1 MRIIVI
7 SAPDFL
13 PGEAEAVT
21 ALLEAGAWRVH
32 VRKPAAG
39 SDSIV
44 RLLEAVPK
52 CCRNRL
58 SLHDHHEL
66 AARFG
71 VGGVHLNSRNPSVP
85 AGFGGLVSR
94 SCHSMEEL
102 SEYGPVC
109 DYMFLSPIFDSISK
123 SGYAS
128 RFSLDEIRRR
138 IAAGSDVAAARM
150 DVMSSDGDCRAVDWG
165 RVFGLGGVCPD
176 NIRLLEEVGFGGA
189 AVLGYLWEPFRQ
201 DHDMDSLLVR
211 FAAVRRT
218 GRFCSGGK
226 CCDFL

>member
-39 SDSIV
+39 SDSIA
-44 RLLEAVPK
+44 RLLEHIPAALYS
-52 CCRNRL
+52 RI

-66 AARFG
+66 ATRFG

-102 SEYGPVC
+102 SEYGSVC

-128 RFSLDEIRRR
+128 RFSLEEIRRR
-138 IAAGSDVAAARM
+138 IAAGSDVATARM
-150 DVMSSDGDCRAVDWG
+150 DVMSSDGNCRSVDWG
-165 RVFGLGGVCPD
+165 RVFALGGVCPD
-176 NIRLLEEVGFGGA
+176 NIRLLEEAGFGGA

-201 DHDMDSLLVR
+201 DHDVEAMFKRIQDLIGP
-211 FAAVRRT
+211 AY
-218 GRFCSGGK
+218 
-226 CCDFL
+226 

>member
-39 SDSIV
+39 SDSIA
-44 RLLEAVPK
+44 RLLEEFPQ
-52 CCRNRL
+52 CYRSRL

-66 AARFG
+66 AENCG
-71 VGGVHLNSRNPSVP
+71 VGGVHLNSRNPSAP
-85 AGFGGLVSR
+85 DGFGGLVSR
-94 SCHSMEEL
+94 SCHSIAEL
-102 SEYGPVC
+102 SQYSSVC

-123 SGYAS
+123 SGYNS
-128 RFSLDEIRRR
+128 RFSLEEIRRR
-138 IAAGSDVAAARM
+138 IVAGSDVATARM
-150 DVMSSDGDCRAVDWG
+150 DVMSSDGNCRSVDWG
-165 RVFGLGGVCPD
+165 RVFALGGVCPD
-176 NIRLLEEVGFGGA
+176 NIRLLEETGFGGA

-201 DHDMDSLLVR
+201 DHNC
-211 FAAVRRT
+211 AALSERLRN
-218 GRFCSGGK
+218 
-226 CCDFL
+226 LMNPAY

>member
-39 SDSIV
+39 SDSIA
-44 RLLEAVPK
+44 RLLEEFPQ
-52 CCRNRL
+52 CYRSRL

-66 AARFG
+66 AENCG
-71 VGGVHLNSRNPSVP
+71 VGGVHLNSRNPSAP
-85 AGFGGLVSR
+85 DGFGGLVSR
-94 SCHSMEEL
+94 SCHSIAEL
-102 SEYGPVC
+102 SQYSSVC

-123 SGYAS
+123 SGYNS
-128 RFSLDEIRRR
+128 RFSLEEIRRR
-138 IAAGSDVAAARM
+138 IVAGSDVATARM
-150 DVMSSDGDCRAVDWG
+150 DVMSSDGNCRSVDWG
-165 RVFGLGGVCPD
+165 RVFALGGVCPD
-176 NIRLLEEVGFGGA
+176 NIRLLEETGFGGA

-201 DHDMDSLLVR
+201 DHNC
-211 FAAVRRT
+211 AALSERLRNLMN
-218 GRFCSGGK
+218 SAY
-226 CCDFL
+226 

>member
-1 MRIIVI
+1 MI

-39 SDSIV
+39 SDSIA
-44 RLLEAVPK
+44 RLLEHIPAALYS
-52 CCRNRL
+52 RI

-85 AGFGGLVSR
+85 DGFGGMVSR
-94 SCHSMEEL
+94 SCHSIAEL
-102 SEYGPVC
+102 SQYSSVC

-123 SGYAS
+123 SGYVS
-128 RFSLDEIRRR
+128 RFSLEEIRRR
-138 IAAGSDVAAARM
+138 IVAGSDVATARM
-150 DVMSSDGDCRAVDWG
+150 DVMSSDGNCRPVDWE
-165 RVFGLGGVCPD
+165 RVFALGGVCPD
-176 NIRLLEEVGFGGA
+176 NIRLLEETGFGGA

-201 DHDMDSLLVR
+201 GHDIAALSAR
-211 FAAVRRT
+211 FRRLAI
-218 GRFCSGGK
+218 C
-226 CCDFL
+226 

>member
-1 MRIIVI
+1 MI

-39 SDSIV
+39 SDSIA
-44 RLLEAVPK
+44 RLLEHIPAALYS
-52 CCRNRL
+52 RI

-85 AGFGGLVSR
+85 DGFGGMVSR
-94 SCHSMEEL
+94 SCHSIAEL
-102 SEYGPVC
+102 SQYSSVC

-123 SGYAS
+123 SGYTS
-128 RFSLDEIRRR
+128 RFSLEEIRRR
-138 IAAGSDVAAARM
+138 IVAGSDVATARM
-150 DVMSSDGDCRAVDWG
+150 DVMSSDGNCRSVDWG
-165 RVFGLGGVCPD
+165 RVFALGGVCPD
-176 NIRLLEEVGFGGA
+176 NIRLLEETGFGGA
-189 AVLGYLWEPFRQ
+189 AVLGCIWEPFRL
-201 DHDMDSLLVR
+201 DHNC
-211 FAAVRRT
+211 AALSERLRN
-218 GRFCSGGK
+218 
-226 CCDFL
+226 LMNPAY

>member
-39 SDSIV
+39 SDSIA
-44 RLLEAVPK
+44 RLLEHIPAALYS
-52 CCRNRL
+52 RI

-71 VGGVHLNSRNPSVP
+71 VGGVHLNSRNP
-85 AGFGGLVSR
+85 R
-94 SCHSMEEL
+94 SCHSIAEL
-102 SEYGPVC
+102 SQYSSVC

-128 RFSLDEIRRR
+128 RFSLEEIRRR
-138 IAAGSDVAAARM
+138 IVAGSDVATARM
-150 DVMSSDGDCRAVDWG
+150 DVMSSDGNCRSVDWG
-165 RVFGLGGVCPD
+165 RVFALGGVCPD
-176 NIRLLEEVGFGGA
+176 NIRLLEEAGFGGA
-189 AVLGYLWEPFRQ
+189 AVLGYIWEPFRL
-201 DHDMDSLLVR
+201 DHNC
-211 FAAVRRT
+211 AALSERLGNLMNST
-218 GRFCSGGK
+218 Y
-226 CCDFL
+226 

>member
-32 VRKPAAG
+32 VR
-39 SDSIV
+39 SIA
-44 RLLEAVPK
+44 RLLEHIPAALYS
-52 CCRNRL
+52 RI

-85 AGFGGLVSR
+85 DGFGGMVSR
-94 SCHSMEEL
+94 SCHSIAEL
-102 SEYGPVC
+102 SQYSSVC

-123 SGYAS
+123 SGYVS
-128 RFSLDEIRRR
+128 RFSLEEIRRR
-138 IAAGSDVAAARM
+138 IAACSAGTAGPMAG
-150 DVMSSDGDCRAVDWG
+150 MSSDGELSGRDQGNGDCRPVDWG
-165 RVFGLGGVCPD
+165 SSPWAEYALTISGCSRRPASEVLLSSAVSGSRSDWTITVLHCP
-176 NIRLLEEVGFGGA
+176 NG
-189 AVLGYLWEPFRQ
+189 
-201 DHDMDSLLVR
+201 
-211 FAAVRRT
+211 
-218 GRFCSGGK
+218 SGT
-226 CCDFL
+226 

>member
-1 MRIIVI
+1 MI

-39 SDSIV
+39 SDSIT
-44 RLLEAVPK
+44 RLLEHIPAALYS
-52 CCRNRL
+52 RI

-85 AGFGGLVSR
+85 DGFGGMVSR
-94 SCHSMEEL
+94 SCHSIAEL
-102 SEYGPVC
+102 SQYSSVC

-123 SGYAS
+123 SGYVS
-128 RFSLDEIRRR
+128 RFSLEEIRRR
-138 IAAGSDVAAARM
+138 IAACSAGTAGPMAG
-150 DVMSSDGDCRAVDWG
+150 MSSDGNCRSVDWG
-165 RVFGLGGVCPD
+165 RVFALGGVCPD
-176 NIRLLEEVGFGGA
+176 NVRLLEDVGFGGA
-189 AVLGYLWEPFRQ
+189 AVLGYIWEPFRL
-201 DHDMDSLLVR
+201 DHDCAALSERLRNLMN
-211 FAAVRRT
+211 FAY
-218 GRFCSGGK
+218 
-226 CCDFL
+226 

>member
-39 SDSIV
+39 SDSIA
-44 RLLEAVPK
+44 RLLEEFPQ
-52 CCRNRL
+52 CYRSRL

-66 AARFG
+66 AENCG
-71 VGGVHLNSRNPSVP
+71 VGGVHLNSRNPSAP
-85 AGFGGLVSR
+85 DGFGGLVSR
-94 SCHSMEEL
+94 SCHSIAEL
-102 SEYGPVC
+102 SQYSSVC

-123 SGYAS
+123 SGYVS
-128 RFSLDEIRRR
+128 RFSLEEIRRR
-138 IAAGSDVAAARM
+138 IVAGSDVATARM
-150 DVMSSDGDCRAVDWG
+150 DVMSSDGNCRSVDWG
-165 RVFGLGGVCPD
+165 RVFALGGVCPD
-176 NIRLLEEVGFGGA
+176 NIRLLEETGFGGA

-201 DHDMDSLLVR
+201 DHNC
-211 FAAVRRT
+211 AALSERLRNLMN
-218 GRFCSGGK
+218 SAY
-226 CCDFL
+226 

>member
-39 SDSIV
+39 SDSIA
-44 RLLEAVPK
+44 RLLEEFPQ
-52 CCRNRL
+52 CYRSRL

-66 AARFG
+66 AENCG
-71 VGGVHLNSRNPSVP
+71 VGGVHLNSRNPSAP
-85 AGFGGLVSR
+85 DGFGGLVSR

-102 SEYGPVC
+102 SEYGSVC

-123 SGYAS
+123 SGYVS
-128 RFSLDEIRRR
+128 RFSLEEIRRR
-138 IAAGSDVAAARM
+138 IVAGSDVATARM
-150 DVMSSDGDCRAVDWG
+150 DVMSSDGNCRPVDWE
-165 RVFGLGGVCPD
+165 RVFALGGVCPD
-176 NIRLLEEVGFGGA
+176 NIRLLEETGFGGA
-189 AVLGYLWEPFRQ
+189 AVLGCIWEPFRL
-201 DHDMDSLLVR
+201 DHNC
-211 FAAVRRT
+211 AALSERLRN
-218 GRFCSGGK
+218 
-226 CCDFL
+226 LMNPAY

>member
-39 SDSIV
+39 SDSIA
-44 RLLEAVPK
+44 RLLEHIPAALYS
-52 CCRNRL
+52 RI

-71 VGGVHLNSRNPSVP
+71 VGGVHLNGRNPSVP

-102 SEYGPVC
+102 LEYGSVC

-128 RFSLDEIRRR
+128 RFSLEEIRRR
-138 IAAGSDVAAARM
+138 IVAGSDVATARM
-150 DVMSSDGDCRAVDWG
+150 DVMSSDGNCRSVDWG
-165 RVFGLGGVCPD
+165 RVFALGGVCPD
-176 NIRLLEEVGFGGA
+176 NIRLLEEAGFGGA
-189 AVLGYLWEPFRQ
+189 AVLGYIWEPFRL
-201 DHDMDSLLVR
+201 DHNCAALSERLRNLMN
-211 FAAVRRT
+211 FAY
-218 GRFCSGGK
+218 
-226 CCDFL
+226 

>member
-39 SDSIV
+39 SDSIA
-44 RLLEAVPK
+44 RLLEHIPAALYS
-52 CCRNRL
+52 RI

-85 AGFGGLVSR
+85 DGFGGMVSR
-94 SCHSMEEL
+94 SCHSIAEL
-102 SEYGPVC
+102 SQYSSVC

-123 SGYAS
+123 SGYVS
-128 RFSLDEIRRR
+128 RFSLEEIRRR
-138 IAAGSDVAAARM
+138 IVAGSDVATARM
-150 DVMSSDGDCRAVDWG
+150 DVMSSDGNCRSVDWG
-165 RVFGLGGVCPD
+165 RVFALGGVCPD
-176 NIRLLEEVGFGGA
+176 NIRLLEETGFGGA

-201 DHDMDSLLVR
+201 DHDIAALSAR
-211 FAAVRRT
+211 FRRLAI
-218 GRFCSGGK
+218 C
-226 CCDFL
+226 

>member
-32 VRKPAAG
+32 VRKPPAG
-39 SDSIV
+39 SDSIA
-44 RLLEAVPK
+44 RLLEEFPQ
-52 CCRNRL
+52 CYRSRL

-66 AARFG
+66 AENCG
-71 VGGVHLNSRNPSVP
+71 VGGVHLNSRNPSAP
-85 AGFGGLVSR
+85 DGFGGLVSR

-102 SEYGPVC
+102 SEYGSVC

-123 SGYAS
+123 SGYNS
-128 RFSLDEIRRR
+128 RFSLEEIRRR
-138 IAAGSDVAAARM
+138 IVAGSDVATARM
-150 DVMSSDGDCRAVDWG
+150 DVMSSDGNCRSVDWG
-165 RVFGLGGVCPD
+165 RVFALGGVCPD
-176 NIRLLEEVGFGGA
+176 NVRLLEDVGFGGA

-201 DHDMDSLLVR
+201 DHDIAALSAR
-211 FAAVRRT
+211 FRRLAI
-218 GRFCSGGK
+218 C
-226 CCDFL
+226 

>member
-39 SDSIV
+39 SDSIA
-44 RLLEAVPK
+44 RLLEHIPAALYS
-52 CCRNRL
+52 RI

-85 AGFGGLVSR
+85 DGFGGMVSR
-94 SCHSMEEL
+94 SCHSIAEL
-102 SEYGPVC
+102 SQYSSVC

-123 SGYAS
+123 SGYVS
-128 RFSLDEIRRR
+128 RFSLEEIRRR
-138 IAAGSDVAAARM
+138 IVAGSDVATARM
-150 DVMSSDGDCRAVDWG
+150 DVMSSDGNCRSVDWE
-165 RVFGLGGVCPD
+165 RVFALGGVCPD
-176 NIRLLEEVGFGGA
+176 NVRLLEDVGFGGA

-201 DHDMDSLLVR
+201 DHDIAALSAR
-211 FAAVRRT
+211 FRRLAI
-218 GRFCSGGK
+218 C
-226 CCDFL
+226 

>member
-1 MRIIVI
+1 MI

-39 SDSIV
+39 SDSIA
-44 RLLEAVPK
+44 RLLEEFPQ
-52 CCRNRL
+52 CYRSRL

-85 AGFGGLVSR
+85 DGFGGMVSR
-94 SCHSMEEL
+94 SCHSIAEL
-102 SEYGPVC
+102 SQYSSVC

-123 SGYAS
+123 SGYVS
-128 RFSLDEIRRR
+128 RFSLEEIRRR
-138 IAAGSDVAAARM
+138 IVAGSDVATARM
-150 DVMSSDGDCRAVDWG
+150 DVMSSDGNCRSVDWG
-165 RVFGLGGVCPD
+165 RVFALGGVCPD
-176 NIRLLEEVGFGGA
+176 NVRLLEDVGFGGA

-201 DHDMDSLLVR
+201 DHDIAALSAR
-211 FAAVRRT
+211 FRRLAI
-218 GRFCSGGK
+218 C
-226 CCDFL
+226 

>member
-52 CCRNRL
+52 CCRDRL

-66 AARFG
+66 ATRFG

-102 SEYGPVC
+102 SEYGSVC

-123 SGYAS
+123 SGYTS
-128 RFSLDEIRRR
+128 RFSLEEIRRR
-138 IAAGSDVAAARM
+138 IAADVGAAGVGVDAGISGTAGPM
-150 DVMSSDGDCRAVDWG
+150 DVMSSDGNCRSVDWG
-165 RVFGLGGVCPD
+165 RVFALGGVCPD
-176 NIRLLEEVGFGGA
+176 NIRLLEEAGFGGA

-201 DHDMDSLLVR
+201 DHDVEAMFKRIQDLIGP
-211 FAAVRRT
+211 AY
-218 GRFCSGGK
+218 
-226 CCDFL
+226 

>member
-1 MRIIVI
+1 MI

-32 VRKPAAG
+32 MRKPAAG
-39 SDSIV
+39 SDSIA
-44 RLLEAVPK
+44 RLLEHIPAALYS
-52 CCRNRL
+52 RI

-85 AGFGGLVSR
+85 DGFGGMVSR
-94 SCHSMEEL
+94 SCHSIAEL
-102 SEYGPVC
+102 SQYSSVC

-123 SGYAS
+123 SGYVS
-128 RFSLDEIRRR
+128 RFSLEEIRRR
-138 IAAGSDVAAARM
+138 IAACSAGTAGPMAG
-150 DVMSSDGDCRAVDWG
+150 MSSDGNCRSVDWG
-165 RVFGLGGVCPD
+165 RVFALGGVCPD
-176 NIRLLEEVGFGGA
+176 NIRLLEETGFGGA

-201 DHDMDSLLVR
+201 DHDIAALSAR
-211 FAAVRRT
+211 FRRLAI
-218 GRFCSGGK
+218 C
-226 CCDFL
+226 

>member
-1 MRIIVI
+1 MI

-39 SDSIV
+39 SDSIA
-44 RLLEAVPK
+44 RLLEEFPQ
-52 CCRNRL
+52 CYRSRL
-58 SLHDHHEL
+58 SMHDRHEL

-94 SCHSMEEL
+94 SCHSISEL
-102 SEYGPVC
+102 SQYGPVC
-109 DYMFLSPIFDSISK
+109 DYMFLSPVFDSISK
-123 SGYAS
+123 SGYTS
-128 RFSLDEIRRR
+128 RFSLEEIRRR
-138 IAAGSDVAAARM
+138 IAACSAGTAGPMAG
-150 DVMSSDGDCRAVDWG
+150 MSSDGELSGRDQGNGDCRPVDWE
-165 RVFGLGGVCPD
+165 RVFALGGVCPD
-176 NIRLLEEVGFGGA
+176 NIRLLEETGFGGA

-201 DHDMDSLLVR
+201 DHDIAALSAR
-211 FAAVRRT
+211 FRRLAI
-218 GRFCSGGK
+218 C
-226 CCDFL
+226 

>member
-1 MRIIVI
+1 MI

-39 SDSIV
+39 SDSIA
-44 RLLEAVPK
+44 RLLEHIPAALYS
-52 CCRNRL
+52 RI

-102 SEYGPVC
+102 SEYGSVC

-128 RFSLDEIRRR
+128 RFSLEEIRRR
-138 IAAGSDVAAARM
+138 IVAGSDVATARM
-150 DVMSSDGDCRAVDWG
+150 DVMSSDGNCRSVDWG
-165 RVFGLGGVCPD
+165 RVFALGGVCPD

-189 AVLGYLWEPFRQ
+189 AVLGCIWEPFRL
-201 DHDMDSLLVR
+201 DHNCAALSERLRNLMN
-211 FAAVRRT
+211 FAY
-218 GRFCSGGK
+218 
-226 CCDFL
+226 

>member
-1 MRIIVI
+1 MI

-39 SDSIV
+39 SDSIA
-44 RLLEAVPK
+44 RLLEEFPQ
-52 CCRNRL
+52 CYRSRL

-66 AARFG
+66 AENCG
-71 VGGVHLNSRNPSVP
+71 VGGVHLNSRNPSAP
-85 AGFGGLVSR
+85 DGFGGLVSR

-102 SEYGPVC
+102 SEYGSVC

-123 SGYAS
+123 SGYNS
-128 RFSLDEIRRR
+128 RFSLEEIRRR
-138 IAAGSDVAAARM
+138 IVAGSDVATARM
-150 DVMSSDGDCRAVDWG
+150 DVMSSDGNCRSVDWG
-165 RVFGLGGVCPD
+165 RVFALGGVCPD
-176 NIRLLEEVGFGGA
+176 NVRLLEDVGFGGA

-201 DHDMDSLLVR
+201 DHDIAALSAR
-211 FAAVRRT
+211 FRRLAI
-218 GRFCSGGK
+218 C
-226 CCDFL
+226 

>member
-1 MRIIVI
+1 MI

-39 SDSIV
+39 SDSIA
-44 RLLEAVPK
+44 RLLEHIPAALYS
-52 CCRNRL
+52 RI

-85 AGFGGLVSR
+85 DGFGGMVSR
-94 SCHSMEEL
+94 SCHSIAEL
-102 SEYGPVC
+102 SQYSSVC

-123 SGYAS
+123 SGYVS
-128 RFSLDEIRRR
+128 RFSLEEIRRR
-138 IAAGSDVAAARM
+138 IVAGSDVATARM
-150 DVMSSDGDCRAVDWG
+150 DVMSSDGNCRPVDWE
-165 RVFGLGGVCPD
+165 RVFALGGVCPD
-176 NIRLLEEVGFGGA
+176 NIRLLEETGFGGA

-201 DHDMDSLLVR
+201 DHDIAALSAR
-211 FAAVRRT
+211 FRRLAI
-218 GRFCSGGK
+218 C
-226 CCDFL
+226 

>member
-39 SDSIV
+39 SDSIA
-44 RLLEAVPK
+44 RLLEHIPAALYS
-52 CCRNRL
+52 RI

-85 AGFGGLVSR
+85 DGFGGMVSR
-94 SCHSMEEL
+94 SCHSIAEL
-102 SEYGPVC
+102 SQYSSVC

-123 SGYAS
+123 SGYTS
-128 RFSLDEIRRR
+128 RFSLEEIRRR
-138 IAAGSDVAAARM
+138 IVAGSDVATARM
-150 DVMSSDGDCRAVDWG
+150 DVMSSDGNCRPVDWE
-165 RVFGLGGVCPD
+165 RVFALGGVCPD
-176 NIRLLEEVGFGGA
+176 NVRLLEETGFGGA
-189 AVLGYLWEPFRQ
+189 AVLGYIWEPFRL
-201 DHDMDSLLVR
+201 DHNC
-211 FAAVRRT
+211 AALSERLRNLMN
-218 GRFCSGGK
+218 SAY
-226 CCDFL
+226 

>member
-39 SDSIV
+39 SDSIA
-44 RLLEAVPK
+44 RLLEHIPAALYS
-52 CCRNRL
+52 RI

-85 AGFGGLVSR
+85 DGFGGMVSR
-94 SCHSMEEL
+94 SCHSIAEL
-102 SEYGPVC
+102 SQYSSVC

-123 SGYAS
+123 SGYVS
-128 RFSLDEIRRR
+128 RFSLEEIRRR
-138 IAAGSDVAAARM
+138 IVAGSDVATARM
-150 DVMSSDGDCRAVDWG
+150 DVMSSDGNCRSVDWG
-165 RVFGLGGVCPD
+165 RVFALGGVCPD
-176 NIRLLEEVGFGGA
+176 NVRLLEDVGFGGA

-201 DHDMDSLLVR
+201 DHDIAALSAR
-211 FAAVRRT
+211 FRRLAI
-218 GRFCSGGK
+218 C
-226 CCDFL
+226 

>member
-39 SDSIV
+39 SDSIA
-44 RLLEAVPK
+44 RLLEHIPAALYS
-52 CCRNRL
+52 RI

-85 AGFGGLVSR
+85 DGFGGMVSR
-94 SCHSMEEL
+94 SCHSIAEL
-102 SEYGPVC
+102 SQYSSVC

-123 SGYAS
+123 SGYVS
-128 RFSLDEIRRR
+128 RFSLEEIRRR
-138 IAAGSDVAAARM
+138 IAACSAGTAGPMAG
-150 DVMSSDGDCRAVDWG
+150 MSSDGNCRSVDWG
-165 RVFGLGGVCPD
+165 RVFALGGVCPD
-176 NIRLLEEVGFGGA
+176 NVRLLEDVGFGGA
-189 AVLGYLWEPFRQ
+189 AVLGCIWEPFRL
-201 DHDMDSLLVR
+201 DHDCAALSERLRNLMN
-211 FAAVRRT
+211 FAY
-218 GRFCSGGK
+218 
-226 CCDFL
+226 

>member
-39 SDSIV
+39 SDSIA
-44 RLLEAVPK
+44 RLLEHIPAALYS
-52 CCRNRL
+52 RI

-85 AGFGGLVSR
+85 DGFGGMVSR
-94 SCHSMEEL
+94 SCHSIAEL
-102 SEYGPVC
+102 SQYSSVC

-123 SGYAS
+123 SGYTS
-128 RFSLDEIRRR
+128 RFSLEEIRRR
-138 IAAGSDVAAARM
+138 IVAGSDVATARM
-150 DVMSSDGDCRAVDWG
+150 DVMSSDGNCRPVDWE
-165 RVFGLGGVCPD
+165 RVFALGGVCPD
-176 NIRLLEEVGFGGA
+176 NIRLLEETGFGGA
-189 AVLGYLWEPFRQ
+189 AVLGYIWEPFRL
-201 DHDMDSLLVR
+201 DHNC
-211 FAAVRRT
+211 AALSERLRNLMN
-218 GRFCSGGK
+218 SAY
-226 CCDFL
+226 